1 MLKIKRNWFEHGG
14 HWFDYELE
22 DGTLLH
28 DSEWNGECYIVDD
41 GTHYTPIY
49 ELEPGCDDQYRVI
62 GFDD

>member
-1 MLKIKRNWFEHGG
+1 MFKIKRNWFEMGG

-28 DSEWNGECYIVDD
+28 DSEWNGESYIVDD

-49 ELEPGCDDQYRVI
+49 ELELGCDDQYRVI
-62 GFDD
+62 GFEN